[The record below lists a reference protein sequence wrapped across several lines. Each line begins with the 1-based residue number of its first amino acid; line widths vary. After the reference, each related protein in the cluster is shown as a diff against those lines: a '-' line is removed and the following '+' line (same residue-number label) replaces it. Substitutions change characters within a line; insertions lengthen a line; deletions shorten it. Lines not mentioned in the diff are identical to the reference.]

1 MVAGPKTLV
10 SIINWNNTAATH
22 ACLDSVAR
30 IAKADQPD
38 VYLIDNNSQ
47 IEPFELSKHTSDNL
61 KSVTLFKNTRND
73 GFAGGHNKAI
83 SYAQDSGYD
92 YVCLLNNDAQLLDT
106 TVFSKLADA
115 LNNDAKAVAAAPT
128 ILSSTNP
135 NTIWFAGGT
144 MQPKKS
150 FVTHNFV
157 GQDTS
162 ALHSL
167 DNVTSCTFL
176 TGCCLMI
183 ALNKYPQVKKTLD
196 EQYFLYWEDA
206 DWCASALRAGANLLY
221 VKDARVLHATS
232 SSLGIRS
239 ASYAYYN
246 IRNRLL
252 FAKKWSSSKF
262 VIFDCVWT
270 GFKIIGL
277 SLKLP
282 TTTFKTIWY
291 IKRALFDGVKGNT
304 GPLK

>member
-1 MVAGPKTLV
+1 
-10 SIINWNNTAATH
+10 
-22 ACLDSVAR
+22 
-30 IAKADQPD
+30 
-38 VYLIDNNSQ
+38 
-47 IEPFELSKHTSDNL
+47 
-61 KSVTLFKNTRND
+61 
-73 GFAGGHNKAI
+73 
-83 SYAQDSGYD
+83 
-92 YVCLLNNDAQLLDT
+92 
-106 TVFSKLADA
+106 
-115 LNNDAKAVAAAPT
+115 
-128 ILSSTNP
+128 
-135 NTIWFAGGT
+135 
-144 MQPKKS
+144 
-150 FVTHNFV
+150 
-157 GQDTS
+157 
-162 ALHSL
+162 
-167 DNVTSCTFL
+167 
-176 TGCCLMI
+176 
-183 ALNKYPQVKKTLD
+183 
-196 EQYFLYWEDA
+196 